1 MKAFTLMIILL
12 AIGCSSAPQ
21 KSTRAVIQGQS
32 YAGKEIKIDPSQA
45 KTTVVV
51 FLSATCPC
59 SNSHIP
65 ALTNLQKNYPHIQF
79 IGIHSNAD
87 ERAATG
93 KAYFEAAQLGFPVIR
108 DTQTKYA
115 KHYGAVQTPHAF
127 VLDREGTVL
136 YQGAVTSSSIAQRA
150 EQNYLQDA
158 LYDINAGRQP
168 ATSKRKTLGCY
179 ITLKE

>member
-1 MKAFTLMIILL
+1 MKTFSLMIILL
-12 AIGCSSAPQ
+12 AFGCSSAPQ
-21 KSTRAVIQGQS
+21 KSTRGVIQGQS
-32 YAGKEIKIDPSQA
+32 YAGKHIKIDPSQA

-65 ALTNLQKNYPHIQF
+65 ALASLRKNYPNIQF

-93 KAYFEAAQLGFPVIR
+93 KAYFEAARLGFPVIR
-108 DTQTKYA
+108 DSETKYA
-115 KHYGAVQTPHAF
+115 KQFGAVQTPHAF
-127 VLDREGTVL
+127 VLNADGEIL
-136 YQGAVTSSSIAQRA
+136 YQGAVTSSSVAQRA
-150 EQNYLQDA
+150 EHNYLQDA
-158 LYDINAGRQP
+158 LNDISAGRQP
-168 ATSKRKTLGCY
+168 ATSQRKTLGCY